1 MKVALVNRRFTTD
14 GGTERFMV
22 GLARSLRENGHMVHI
37 HSNEVRADLR
47 AEPGLAFHRL
57 GLLRPAKNASLWWN
71 SAGIEADAVMAFGRC
86 RGHDVLR
93 AGGGAHAAWQQ
104 VCRPRWGLDPSEWV
118 ERFVDRDTARNA
130 KVVITPSQRA
140 GDDLARCYGLAP
152 ARLRVIHNGV
162 DAERFRPGPG
172 GEGLVFLGSG
182 FARKGLAVA
191 IEVAATLGRPLTVLG
206 SDRGLARWQARHP
219 DVRFVGAV
227 PDPENWLGRYDALL
241 LPTVYEP
248 FGNVCLEAMA
258 CGTPA
263 ITTSVN
269 GVSEVLPLDFIA
281 DGVDAMVAS
290 TEGALAGGAAH
301 RVWCRE
307 LAVAM
312 PRSKAYQAVERVL
325 LQERR

>member
-1 MKVALVNRRFTTD
+1 MKVALVNRRFTTQ

-22 GLARSLRENGHMVHI
+22 GLARSLRESGHMVHI

-47 AEPGLAFHRL
+47 DEPGLTFHRL

-104 VCRPRWGLDPSEWV
+104 VCRPAWGLDPSEWV
-118 ERFVDRDTARNA
+118 ERVVDRDTALKA
-130 KVVITPSQRA
+130 KVVITPSQKA
-140 GDDLARCYGLAP
+140 GDDLVRCYGLASE
-152 ARLRVIHNGV
+152 RLRVIHNGV
-162 DAERFRPGPG
+162 DSARFLPGPG

-191 IEVAATLGRPLTVLG
+191 IEVASRLRRPLTVLG
-206 SDRGLARWQARHP
+206 SDGGLSGWQNRHP
-219 DVRFVGAV
+219 EVRFVGAV
-227 PDPENWLGRYDALL
+227 PDPEKWLGRFDALL
-241 LPTVYEP
+241 LPTHYEP

-269 GVSEVLPLDFIA
+269 GVSEVLPPEFIA
-281 DGVDAMVAS
+281 DGVEATMVA
-290 TEGALAGGAAH
+290 TEGVLAGGTPQRA
-301 RVWCRE
+301 RCRE

-312 PRSKAYQAVERVL
+312 PRSKAYQAVEGVL